1 MKIFMGIDPSLSG
14 TGVVLLNDEGEV
26 LDRGSYCSSKD
37 LEHTGRFEEIA
48 EFVEGF
54 INDWIHAA
62 EFYVMIEAPSFQ
74 SKGPTITLAQLN
86 GYIAGRVRR
95 LTPNVYQLPPMSLK
109 KFFTMSGKA
118 TKTQMQRAASNK
130 YGFDCKDNNQVD
142 AFALAIAVEAL
153 MVGAVSKPTKELL
166 AAARGCSSKIAK

>member
-1 MKIFMGIDPSLSG
+1 MKIFMGIDPSLTG
-14 TGVVLLNDEGEV
+14 TGVVLLNEEGEV

-48 EFVEGF
+48 LFVEDF
-54 INDWIHAA
+54 INDWVHVPD
-62 EFYVMIEAPSFQ
+62 FYVMIEAPSFM

-95 LTPNVYQLPPMSLK
+95 LVPVVYQLPPTSLK
-109 KFFTMSGKA
+109 KFFTMNGKA
-118 TKTQMQRAASNK
+118 TKTQMHKTARAK

-153 MVGAVSKPTKELL
+153 VEGSVSKPTKELIT
-166 AAARGCSSKIAK
+166 AAKGCSVKRC